1 MILDGSPYSEPYEPV
16 LQLGGHKYVSLPDGS
31 CRSHST
37 LLYLYS
43 FGNRGEGR
51 LAMRFFRWWAVGL
64 ILALALVACGG
75 AQTYEGPLPDAAA
88 PLTKAATAVK
98 KGKSIKNKIELS
110 GAPRYID
117 HPPNHLALV
126 FADRV

>member
-16 LQLGGHKYVSLPDGS
+16 LQLGGHKHVSLPDGS

-75 AQTYEGPLPDAAA
+75 AKATQEPLPVAQA
-88 PLTKAATAVK
+88 PLAKTETQVK
-98 KGKSIKNKIELS
+98 NAKTIKIKI
-110 GAPRYID
+110 
-117 HPPNHLALV
+117 
-126 FADRV
+126 

>member
-16 LQLGGHKYVSLPDGS
+16 LQLGGHKHVSLPDGS

-43 FGNRGEGR
+43 FGNRGEGS

-75 AQTYEGPLPDAAA
+75 GHATHV
-88 PLTKAATAVK
+88 PLTVAAGLL
-98 KGKSIKNKIELS
+98 GKRHTRGKNTQL
-110 GAPRYID
+110 
-117 HPPNHLALV
+117 H
-126 FADRV
+126 

>member
-1 MILDGSPYSEPYEPV
+1 MILDGSPYSDPYEAV
-16 LQLGGHKYVSLPDGS
+16 LQLGGHKHVSLPDGS

-75 AQTYEGPLPDAAA
+75 GQATHVPLPDAQA
-88 PLTKAATAVK
+88 PLTKTATEGK
-98 KGKSIKNKIELS
+98 K
-110 GAPRYID
+110 AQ
-117 HPPNHLALV
+117 
-126 FADRV
+126 